1 MVSCA
6 DPLESFLRSVKDVIS
21 PLESGFSRFS
31 RDLESHW
38 CNNNSGG
45 SRNGAGS
52 VDFFAIGLPMKK
64 REASASSAVVTASGE
79 RKRGFKSLLGSMSPN
94 SKKKRGEREEGEE
107 EEKRDESCSN
117 CLGFAVGWSLF
128 LNNFVQGFPTPF
140 KSVKKCFGSDAKAKQ
155 KHKSKKS
162 SGMNGEISSLELLLC
177 LALDNLVQNLQMF
190 DHMKIVSGMI
200 KGRQADVNGLLANIK
215 FARVGG
221 APASLVDAAATGG
234 TVNDHVET
242 RITTKDK
249 GVDKVE
255 GEAETAQKTSTRTTT
270 KDKNVDKVQAEGGT
284 AQKIVGGLLDIP
296 LSNVERWKSTIS
308 TVSLMELIESIPQ
321 LGGKSSSSKEHPDK
335 KKLFSVQDF
344 FRYTESEGRRFFE
357 ELDRDGDGQV
367 TLEDLEIAMRNR
379 KLPMRYARD
388 LMRRTKSNLFS
399 KSIGWK
405 QFLSFMEQKEPT
417 ILRAYTT
424 LCLSKS
430 GTLKKNQ
437 VLTSLKSAGLPANED
452 NAAAMMRYL
461 NANTGGSISY
471 SHFRNFMLLLP
482 SDRLE
487 DDPRNVWFEAATVVA
502 VPPPV
507 EISAENVLKSALAG
521 GLASALSTSL
531 LHPIDSIKANLPL
544 SNQKSLHEYKLHLLP
559 SQKLCLR
566 FHR

>member
-1 MVSCA
+1 MVAGA
-6 DPLESFLRSVKDVIS
+6 DPVDSFLRSVKDAIS
-21 PLESGFSRFS
+21 PLESGLSRFS

-38 CNNNSGG
+38 CCSNSSGG
-45 SRNGAGS
+45 SRNGGGS
-52 VDFFAIGLPMKK
+52 VDFFAIALPRKK
-64 REASASSAVVTASGE
+64 PNRNASAAAEVVSAASDE
-79 RKRGFKSLLGSMSPN
+79 RKRGFKSLIGWMFPN
-94 SKKKRGEREEGEE
+94 SKKKRGEKEEREEE
-107 EEKRDESCSN
+107 CSN
-117 CLGFAVGWSLF
+117 CLQFAVGWSVF
-128 LNNFVQGFPTPF
+128 LNNLVLGFSTPF
-140 KSVKKCFGSDAKAKQ
+140 KSVRKCFGSPDPLYAKPTQ
-155 KHKSKKS
+155 KHKVRKS
-162 SGMNGEISSLELLLC
+162 SPIDRESSSLELLLC

-190 DHMKIVSGMI
+190 GHVKIVSGMI
-200 KGRQADVNGLLANIK
+200 KGRKADVNGLLANIR

-221 APASLVDAAATGG
+221 APASLVDAAAAAGG
-234 TVNDHVET
+234 TSVNDNEEN
-242 RITTKDK
+242 RLASEDK
-249 GVDKVE
+249 SEDK
-255 GEAETAQKTSTRTTT
+255 GEAE
-270 KDKNVDKVQAEGGT
+270 VGT
-284 AQKIVGGLLDIP
+284 AQKIVGGILDIP
-296 LSNVERWKSTIS
+296 LSNVERLRSTIS
-308 TVSLMELIESIPQ
+308 TVSLTELIEFIPQ
-321 LGGKSSSSKEHPDK
+321 LGGKSSSTEHPDK

-344 FRYTESEGRRFFE
+344 FRYTETEGRRFFE

-388 LMRRTKSNLFS
+388 LMRRTRSNLFS

-430 GTLKKNQ
+430 GTLQKNQ
-437 VLTSLKSAGLPANED
+437 ILTSLKSAGLPANED

-461 NANTGGSISY
+461 NANTGESISY

-482 SDRLE
+482 SYRLE

-531 LHPIDSIKANLPL
+531 LHPIDSIKAKLP
-544 SNQKSLHEYKLHLLP
+544 LHEYKLHHLRSL
-559 SQKLCLR
+559 KLYQR

>member
-1 MVSCA
+1 MVAGA
-6 DPLESFLRSVKDVIS
+6 DPVDSFLRSVKDAIS
-21 PLESGFSRFS
+21 PLESGLSRFS

-38 CNNNSGG
+38 CCSNSSGG
-45 SRNGAGS
+45 SRNGGGS
-52 VDFFAIGLPMKK
+52 VDFFAIALPRKK
-64 REASASSAVVTASGE
+64 PNRNASAAAEVVSAAVDE
-79 RKRGFKSLLGSMSPN
+79 RKRGFKSLIGSMFPN
-94 SKKKRGEREEGEE
+94 SKKKRGEKEEREEE
-107 EEKRDESCSN
+107 CSN
-117 CLGFAVGWSLF
+117 CLQFAVGWSVF
-128 LNNFVQGFPTPF
+128 LNNLVLGFSTPF
-140 KSVKKCFGSDAKAKQ
+140 KSVRKCFGSPDPLYAKPKQ
-155 KHKSKKS
+155 KHKVRKS
-162 SGMNGEISSLELLLC
+162 SPIDRESSSLELLLC

-190 DHMKIVSGMI
+190 GHVKIVSGMI
-200 KGRQADVNGLLANIK
+200 KGRKADVNGLLANIR

-221 APASLVDAAATGG
+221 APASLVDAAAAAGG
-234 TVNDHVET
+234 TTVNDNEEN
-242 RITTKDK
+242 RLASEDK
-249 GVDKVE
+249 SEDK
-255 GEAETAQKTSTRTTT
+255 GEAE
-270 KDKNVDKVQAEGGT
+270 VGT
-284 AQKIVGGLLDIP
+284 AQKIVGGILDIP
-296 LSNVERWKSTIS
+296 LSNVERLRSTIS
-308 TVSLMELIESIPQ
+308 TVSLTELIEFIPQ
-321 LGGKSSSSKEHPDK
+321 LGGKSSSTEHPDK

-344 FRYTESEGRRFFE
+344 FRYTETEGRRFFE

-388 LMRRTKSNLFS
+388 LMRRTRSNLFS

-430 GTLKKNQ
+430 GTLQKNQ
-437 VLTSLKSAGLPANED
+437 ILTSLKSAGLPANED

-461 NANTGGSISY
+461 NANTGESISY

-482 SDRLE
+482 SYRLE

-531 LHPIDSIKANLPL
+531 LNFNI
-544 SNQKSLHEYKLHLLP
+544 
-559 SQKLCLR
+559 
-566 FHR
+566 